1 MTEIFRTF
9 DWTVPAG
16 WGMAHIPVPF
26 DQRAVFGKA
35 RPPVVVAINGYAYRS
50 TISVMAGEAWV
61 PLCKSH
67 RDAAGVANGQT
78 VAVTL
83 TLDTAPRTIAL
94 AADVAATIDAAGLRA
109 AWDGLSH
116 TNQREHAEAIDSAK
130 RAATRDKRIAALMT
144 RLAKLP

>member
-16 WGMAHIPVPF
+16 SGMAHIPVPF

-61 PLCKSH
+61 PLRKSH
-67 RDAAGVANGQT
+67 REAAAVAHGQT
-78 VAVTL
+78 VEVTL

-109 AWDGLSH
+109 AWDKLSY
-116 TNQREHAEAIDSAK
+116 TNQREHAEAIDTAK
-130 RAATRDKRIAALMT
+130 RAATRETRIAALIT
-144 RLAKLP
+144 RLAELP